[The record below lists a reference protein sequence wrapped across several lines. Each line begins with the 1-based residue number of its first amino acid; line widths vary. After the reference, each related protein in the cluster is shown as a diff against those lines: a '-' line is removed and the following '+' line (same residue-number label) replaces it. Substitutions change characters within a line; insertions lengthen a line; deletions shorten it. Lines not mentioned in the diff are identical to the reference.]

1 MGITILTLG
10 CVFNNFESKQF
21 HSEYVR
27 AFFEIDDLETLN
39 DFIKPLISL
48 KGLLNVIILIKKM

>member
-1 MGITILTLG
+1 VGITILTLG
-10 CVFNNFESKQF
+10 CVFNNFESKRF

-27 AFFEIDDLETLN
+27 AFFVINDLETLN

-48 KGLLNVIILIKKM
+48 KGLLKVINLTKKM

>member
-1 MGITILTLG
+1 MAYKVIGKKK
-10 CVFNNFESKQF
+10 SKQF

-27 AFFEIDDLETLN
+27 AFFDINDLETLN

-48 KGLLNVIILIKKM
+48 KGLLKVINLIKKM